1 MTTLSGR
8 MINGAVVLDRPP
20 PPEWVEGQEV
30 TVSPGQSNGFVEGD
44 DLDSLDQSD
53 DPESIE
59 RWIAAWAKLPKLVFT
74 PKEEAEWLNDLE
86 EQKVFALKTWDA
98 ECRKI
103 EELFP

>member
-59 RWIAAWAKLPKLVFT
+59 RWIAALDALPPSCWT
-74 PKEEAEWLNDLE
+74 DADEERWQSARA
-86 EQKVFALKTWDA
+86 EQKAFQNANWERHAEKLKA
-98 ECRKI
+98 MFE
-103 EELFP
+103 